1 MKKTENFQFSTY
13 VENDDMKQRLLSYEW
28 IVIKDTWTNC
38 PQSIY
43 NKIKND
49 STIDYFLGNNPKY
62 NRRNQRALKG
72 Y

>member
-1 MKKTENFQFSTY
+1 MKKTENSQFSTY
-13 VENDDMKQRLLSYEW
+13 VESDDMKQRLLSYEW
-28 IVIKDTWTNC
+28 IVIKNTWTNC

-62 NRRNQRALKG
+62 NSRNKKNLRG
-72 Y
+72 N

>member
-1 MKKTENFQFSTY
+1 
-13 VENDDMKQRLLSYEW
+13 MKQRLLSYEW

-62 NRRNQRALKG
+62 NRKNQSALNRN
-72 Y
+72 